1 MADASDRALW
11 RPMVQAD
18 LPAVFALSKQIHA
31 AYPEHPEIACERLS
45 LAPQWCRVL
54 ATGGD
59 LLRGYLLAHPWRRGA
74 PPALDSLIGALPDDP
89 DCLYIHDLAIAPQR
103 RGRGDAATL
112 LASLKREAFAWYRV
126 IALISTGPAT
136 GFWQGQGFVPRT
148 IARPEILASYDP
160 QALYMEHPRP

>member
-1 MADASDRALW
+1 MADESDRALW
-11 RPMVQAD
+11 RQMAQAD
-18 LPAVFALSKQIHA
+18 LPAVFALSKQIHE
-31 AYPEHPEIACERLS
+31 AYPERPDIARERLA

-54 ATGGD
+54 AAGED
-59 LLRGYLLAHPWRRGA
+59 LCGYLLAHPWRRGA

-103 RGRGDAATL
+103 RGKGDAAVL
-112 LASLKREAFAWYRV
+112 LASLKREAFADFPV

-136 GFWQGQGFVPRT
+136 GFWQRQGFAPRA
-148 IARPEILASYDP
+148 IAQPEILAGYDP

>member
-1 MADASDRALW
+1 MADESDRALW
-11 RPMVQAD
+11 QPMAQAD
-18 LPAVFALSKQIHA
+18 LSHIHILSKQIHP
-31 AYPEHPEIACERLS
+31 AYPERPEIARERRA

-54 ATGGD
+54 AAGAE
-59 LLRGYLLAHPWRRGA
+59 LHGYLLAHPWRRGA

-103 RGRGDAATL
+103 RGKGDAAAI
-112 LASLKREAFAWYRV
+112 LATLKREAFARYPV

-136 GFWQGQGFVPRT
+136 GFWQRHGFATRP
-148 IARPEILASYDP
+148 IAQPAVLASYDP